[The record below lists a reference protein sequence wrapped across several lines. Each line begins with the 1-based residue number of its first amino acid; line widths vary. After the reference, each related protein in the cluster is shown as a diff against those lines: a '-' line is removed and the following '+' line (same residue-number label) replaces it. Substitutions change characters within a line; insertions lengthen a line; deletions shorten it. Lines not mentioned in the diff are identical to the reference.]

1 MVVATMTNKRDGYET
16 LLIDKADVDK
26 LKEELAI
33 TNADLEEARK
43 EVIGLNVQ
51 VVLLQS
57 DLNCMEERIKVF
69 ENNIFCR
76 TILWL
81 DVRIK
86 RLASYLRKRFNE
98 WVERKWGSED
108 EHTD

>member
-1 MVVATMTNKRDGYET
+1 MVIAEMINKRVGVET

-33 TNADLEEARK
+33 ANADLEETRK

-76 TILWL
+76 SILWL
-81 DVRIK
+81 DLRIK
-86 RLASYLRKRFNE
+86 RLSAYLRNRFE
-98 WVERKWGSED
+98 AWVERRFGSD
-108 EHTD
+108 Y

>member
-1 MVVATMTNKRDGYET
+1 MVIAEMINKRVGVET

-33 TNADLEEARK
+33 ANADLEEARK

-57 DLNCMEERIKVF
+57 DLNCMAERCEIY
-69 ENNIFCR
+69 ENNVLCR
-76 TILWL
+76 SILWL
-81 DVRIK
+81 DLRIK
-86 RLASYLRKRFNE
+86 RLLTYIRRRLEA
-98 WVERKWGSED
+98 WVERKWG
-108 EHTD
+108 TDYE

>member
-1 MVVATMTNKRDGYET
+1 MVIAEMINKRVGLET

-33 TNADLEEARK
+33 ANADLEEARK

-69 ENNIFCR
+69 ENNILCR
-76 TILWL
+76 SILWL
-81 DVRIK
+81 DLRIK
-86 RLASYLRKRFNE
+86 RLLTYIRRRLEA
-98 WVERKWGSED
+98 WVERKWG
-108 EHTD
+108 TDYE

>member
-1 MVVATMTNKRDGYET
+1 MVIAEMINKRVGVET

-33 TNADLEEARK
+33 ANADLEEARK

-57 DLNCMEERIKVF
+57 DLNCMAERCEIY
-69 ENNIFCR
+69 ENNVLCR
-76 TILWL
+76 SILWL
-81 DVRIK
+81 DLRIK
-86 RLASYLRKRFNE
+86 RLLAYIRRRFE
-98 WVERKWGSED
+98 AWVERKWG
-108 EHTD
+108 TDYE